1 MKKIRIAT
9 ESGTALVNA
18 VVYGAW
24 AAHRQWHA
32 DDDDWIV
39 THVESGLCVGK
50 LYPLAPEDAVAAA
63 ERLELSGLRTL
74 DDVRGQR
81 HLIEALIAEVIA

>member
-1 MKKIRIAT
+1 MKKIIIAT
-9 ESGTALVNA
+9 NYGYAPIEA
-18 VVYGAW
+18 VVHGAW

-32 DDDDWIV
+32 DDDDWTV

-50 LYPLAPEDAVAAA
+50 LYPLAAEDAVAAA